1 MPQKKPT
8 PSQKCKETATGKKQA
23 RNPECNGKGQIE
35 KQPWTKLSV
44 KLIFIHKIYQLNI
57 RVKTI
62 QDRRKMG
69 QNGTASNQ
77 TLFSLPG
84 HVASALVVFL
94 LFVRPLLRRYQ
105 GLGTTLRLRTV
116 QVRTGQQIPSAIGRE
131 EYVRVR
137 LEEPPDGGLP
147 LALPV
152 YGKSGLLG
160 PLIRG
165 PRPPARGPQQRGVG
179 LRDRSHGAA
188 LPHPLLRI
196 RRMPTVI

>member
-62 QDRRKMG
+62 
-69 QNGTASNQ
+69 
-77 TLFSLPG
+77 
-84 HVASALVVFL
+84 
-94 LFVRPLLRRYQ
+94 
-105 GLGTTLRLRTV
+105 
-116 QVRTGQQIPSAIGRE
+116 GRE

-165 PRPPARGPQQRGVG
+165 PRPPARGPRQRGVG

>member
-1 MPQKKPT
+1 
-8 PSQKCKETATGKKQA
+8 
-23 RNPECNGKGQIE
+23 
-35 KQPWTKLSV
+35 
-44 KLIFIHKIYQLNI
+44 
-57 RVKTI
+57 
-62 QDRRKMG
+62 MG
-69 QNGTASNQ
+69 QQATRPCVRSARPRDLGPGG
-77 TLFSLPG
+77 LP
-84 HVASALVVFL
+84 A
-94 LFVRPLLRRYQ
+94 VRAALLRRYQ
-105 GLGTTLRLRTV
+105 GLGTTLGLRTV

-165 PRPPARGPQQRGVG
+165 PRPPARGPRQRGVG

>member
-1 MPQKKPT
+1 
-8 PSQKCKETATGKKQA
+8 
-23 RNPECNGKGQIE
+23 
-35 KQPWTKLSV
+35 
-44 KLIFIHKIYQLNI
+44 
-57 RVKTI
+57 
-62 QDRRKMG
+62 MG

-105 GLGTTLRLRTV
+105 GLGTTLGLRTV
-116 QVRTGQQIPSAIGRE
+116 RVRTGQQIPSAIGRE

-137 LEEPPDGGLP
+137 LEEQGPDEPP

-160 PLIRG
+160 PLIR
-165 PRPPARGPQQRGVG
+165 A
-179 LRDRSHGAA
+179 HG
-188 LPHPLLRI
+188 LLRVD
-196 RRMPTVI
+196 RDSEGLDQGVEATVLLFP